1 MGQGMPLRCPP
12 RALRRQFGL
21 KNRTMT
27 RMKSGCGQCR
37 KIRHE
42 PFESEAALI
51 RFERLLRQSVDS
63 GVLAKMHPVSRA
75 DACISEDHYRCSNC
89 GTIWVLSF
97 PDQAYRGSC
106 QPLERVI

>member
-1 MGQGMPLRCPP
+1 LKD
-12 RALRRQFGL
+12 RAMMRV
-21 KNRTMT
+21 
-27 RMKSGCGQCR
+27 KSGCEHCR
-37 KIRHE
+37 KVQHE

-51 RFERLLRQSVDS
+51 RFERLLRQAVDS
-63 GVLAKMHPVSRA
+63 GVLTKMHPVSRVK
-75 DACISEDHYRCSNC
+75 ACISEDHYRCSHC